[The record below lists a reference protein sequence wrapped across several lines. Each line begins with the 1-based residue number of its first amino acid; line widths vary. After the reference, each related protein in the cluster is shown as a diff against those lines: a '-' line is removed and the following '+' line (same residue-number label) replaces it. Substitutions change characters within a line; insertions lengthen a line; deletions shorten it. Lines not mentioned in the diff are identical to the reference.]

1 MIRKFKIPNYKL
13 LFALLFI
20 IYYLLFARSVTAAPR
35 YPLREIGNCRDAK
48 ECSLYCQIPKNYP
61 SCWSFGKYI
70 LNGNVLG
77 ETTVSDEA
85 IAKEK
90 NVKFPIADLGNC
102 KSVVGCRQFCAVEA
116 NRAACKEF
124 ALKKKLLKAKVK
136 TIGQDLLNTARKELG
151 CVSSAA
157 CFEFCLDQVN
167 RVACQA
173 FGEKYSLVKKAA
185 VAAQAILPEVL
196 QKSRLELGCSNEASC
211 KNLCDHP
218 DNQKKCAAFAKKY
231 TLRQK
236 QPASTASALKG
247 CQTEEECRQECR
259 LNPDKCPGFPIERI
273 PSFENLSTSSKEAE
287 LTEADEEP
295 EPTEKTEL
303 ETETGSAISPT
314 ASETPD
320 Q

>member
-1 MIRKFKIPNYKL
+1 MIRKFKII
-13 LFALLFI
+13 LFLVFSYFLFSQS
-20 IYYLLFARSVTAAPR
+20 AVAAPR
-35 YPLREIGNCRDAK
+35 YPLSDLGNCRDAK
-48 ECSLYCQIPKNYP
+48 ECSLYCQVPKNYP

-77 ETTVSDEA
+77 ETTVSNEA

-90 NVKFPIADLGNC
+90 NIKFPIADLGNC
-102 KSVVGCRQFCAVEA
+102 KSVAGCRQFCALEA

-124 ALKKKLLKAKVK
+124 ALKKKLIKAKVRA
-136 TIGQDLLNTARKELG
+136 IRQDLLNTARKELG
-151 CVSSAA
+151 CVSASA

-167 RVACQA
+167 RDACQA

-211 KNLCDHP
+211 KNLCEHP

-236 QPASTASALKG
+236 QSKMTTSSALKG

-259 LNPDKCPGFPIERI
+259 LNPDKCPGFPRERI
-273 PSFENLSTSSKEAE
+273 PSFENLSTSTKEAE
-287 LTEADEEP
+287 PTEAE
-295 EPTEKTEL
+295 EL
-303 ETETGSAISPT
+303 ETESEPT
-314 ASETPD
+314 ETESTEAATSEF
-320 Q
+320 

>member
-1 MIRKFKIPNYKL
+1 MIKFQIFLSSL
-13 LFALLFI
+13 LIFFFYLYFAQNI
-20 IYYLLFARSVTAAPR
+20 SAAPR
-35 YPLREIGNCRDAK
+35 YPLRELGSCRDAK
-48 ECSLYCQIPKNYP
+48 ECSFYCQIPKNYP

-77 ETTVSDEA
+77 ETTVSDET
-85 IAKEK
+85 IAKEN
-90 NVKFPIADLGNC
+90 NVTFPIADLGNC
-102 KSVVGCRQFCAVEA
+102 NSVAECRQFCAVET

-136 TIGQDLLNTARKELG
+136 TIKQDLLNTARKELG
-151 CVSSAA
+151 CVSAAA
-157 CFEFCLDQVN
+157 CFEFCLNEAN
-167 RVACQA
+167 RDACQA

-211 KNLCDHP
+211 KNLCEHP

-236 QPASTASALKG
+236 QSKMTTSSALKG

-259 LNPDKCPGFPIERI
+259 LNPDQCPGFPRERI
-273 PSFENLSTSSKEAE
+273 PSFENLSTSTKEAE
-287 LTEADEEP
+287 PTEAE
-295 EPTEKTEL
+295 EL
-303 ETETGSAISPT
+303 ETESEPT
-314 ASETPD
+314 ETESTEAATS
-320 Q
+320 